1 MDPTA
6 LMKMVKLLFDCIHI
20 QLNSPK
26 PRQRDHDLPA
36 THAEWVIRR
45 GRANAQR
52 HPPGQR
58 RKRRP
63 AAPASRPK
71 LNGPGLSYPEC
82 LHREEVVVEEE
93 GLFKAKAVEEEEE
106 EEGLLTSNE

>member
-1 MDPTA
+1 
-6 LMKMVKLLFDCIHI
+6 MKMVKLLFDCIHI

-26 PRQRDHDLPA
+26 PRQRDHGLPA
-36 THAEWVIRR
+36 THAEWVIGR

-63 AAPASRPK
+63 ASRPK
-71 LNGPGLSYPEC
+71 LNVLSYP
-82 LHREEVVVEEE
+82 
-93 GLFKAKAVEEEEE
+93 GFTQGGGA
-106 EEGLLTSNE
+106 GGGG